1 MSAKSYF
8 SNEQAKELGEKL
20 GVDWSKWDV
29 DQFRR
34 GMDVELEHG
43 SIDQNTNVSND
54 DPLTTAKIAL
64 AHLNEIPDYY
74 DRLET
79 MEEEGERYWEEQKAN
94 S

>member
-1 MSAKSYF
+1 MSAKSHF

-20 GVDWSKWDV
+20 GINWSEWDV

-43 SIDQNTNVSND
+43 SVDSNTNVSND

-64 AHLNEIPDYY
+64 AH
-74 DRLET
+74 
-79 MEEEGERYWEEQKAN
+79 
-94 S
+94 